1 MFRELNFAASSGMIS
16 SQVRGEKD
24 PGQGGSTGKERTT
37 AHVSVFHERCLN
49 RCCGSRPWLQK
60 KKRERSILSVLEWKE
75 LDTEIHWETWEFWIH
90 LKKSEGPCFWKRCWA
105 FTAA

>member
-60 KKRERSILSVLEWKE
+60 KKKEREKHIICSGMERVGHRNTLGNMGVLDSLEKV
-75 LDTEIHWETWEFWIH
+75 
-90 LKKSEGPCFWKRCWA
+90 
-105 FTAA
+105 